1 MPLLS
6 VEVTTTKIPV
16 LVIVNTLQTCVKL
29 HASIGLCSL
38 SLKTIYSDISK
49 NQVSAIPLDI
59 RDPGLYCYEVAL
71 YYNNTVGE
79 VVEGQ
84 VLLLKQPKQ
93 ILNCHHSNFECPLE
107 SIPIPT
113 NSTEIMPSASTC
125 DCTCASFI
133 GISVA
138 GTFLATVLVAIV
150 IFTMVVTC
158 FLIKNKRPNNS
169 QVETQLNVIQQQGV
183 VELNLCDNI
192 AYATVR

>member
-1 MPLLS
+1 M
-6 VEVTTTKIPV
+6 
-16 LVIVNTLQTCVKL
+16 QTCVKL

-38 SLKTIYSDISK
+38 SFKRIIYSDVSK
-49 NQVSAIPLDI
+49 DQVSAIPLDI
-59 RDPGLYCYEVAL
+59 MDPGLYCYEVAL

-84 VLLLKQPKQ
+84 VLLLKQPNQ

-113 NSTEIMPSASTC
+113 NSPVVIPSASTC
-125 DCTCASFI
+125 DCTCTSFI

-138 GTFLATVLVAIV
+138 GNFLVTVLVSTV

-158 FLIKNKRPNNS
+158 FLIKNKRPNNP
-169 QVETQLNVIQQQGV
+169 QVETQLNVIQQRDV

-192 AYATVR
+192 AYATVK